1 MPPLSRFAPS
11 PRGGDAPGGLAEP
24 VPRVHWPCTAPVSKL
39 ARRLNLLGRLNRFAP
54 FPSGGDA
61 LGGLAEPVHPP
72 KPFGLSL
79 SKPRGALGPVRREQ
93 LCVFQSKSALRAA
106 RGFTLVELLLAI
118 AVMSLLAILSWR
130 GLDGMVRA
138 QEITRQRADEMLVL
152 QAALGQWGT
161 DLDALMPIA
170 NTTPL
175 DWDGQVLRLTRRSS
189 AEPDEGA
196 LVVAWTLRGAQGAG
210 QWMRW
215 QSPPVR
221 TRAQWQEA
229 WQLAGQWARTPGE
242 AERRHEMTLMPLS
255 EWQIFY
261 YRGGAWSNP
270 LSSTGGT
277 GTSASG
283 TAMLPDG
290 IRLQISLPPGQ
301 ALAGRLTRDWVNP
314 VLGGG
319 RT

>member
-1 MPPLSRFAPS
+1 MSSLSRFAPS
-11 PRGGDAPGGLAEP
+11 PQGGDGPCCGGALAGRPRDVAAPGSYASDL
-24 VPRVHWPCTAPVSKL
+24 K
-39 ARRLNLLGRLNRFAP
+39 
-54 FPSGGDA
+54 
-61 LGGLAEPVHPP
+61 
-72 KPFGLSL
+72 
-79 SKPRGALGPVRREQ
+79 
-93 LCVFQSKSALRAA
+93 
-106 RGFTLVELLLAI
+106 GFTLVELLLAI

-152 QAALGQWGT
+152 QAALGQWGA

-175 DWDGQVLRLTRRSS
+175 DWDGQVLRLTRRTS
-189 AEPDEGA
+189 AEPDDGA
-196 LVVAWTLRGAQGAG
+196 LVVAWTLRGAPGAG

-229 WQLAGQWARTPGE
+229 WQLAGQWARSPGE
-242 AERRHEMTLMPLS
+242 AERRYEMALMPLS
-255 EWQIFY
+255 DWQIFY

-270 LSSTGGT
+270 LSSTGGA
-277 GTSASG
+277 GTPVGGTPSAGSI
-283 TAMLPDG
+283 ALPDG
-290 IRLQISLPPGQ
+290 IRLQISLPPSQ
-301 ALAGRLTRDWVNP
+301 TLAGRLTRDWVNP

>member
-1 MPPLSRFAPS
+1 MRAGGRRQ
-11 PRGGDAPGGLAEP
+11 RGGAA
-24 VPRVHWPCTAPVSKL
+24 L
-39 ARRLNLLGRLNRFAP
+39 ARRPLAWAAPVAQASRRRLSSGSTAP
-54 FPSGGDA
+54 
-61 LGGLAEPVHPP
+61 
-72 KPFGLSL
+72 
-79 SKPRGALGPVRREQ
+79 
-93 LCVFQSKSALRAA
+93 

-189 AEPDEGA
+189 AVPDEGA
-196 LVVAWTLRGAQGAG
+196 LVVAWTRRNTNTGG
-210 QWMRW
+210 QWLRW

-221 TRAQWQEA
+221 TRADWQQA
-229 WQLAGQWARTPGE
+229 WQQAAQWARTPGD
-242 AERRHEMTLMPLS
+242 AERRYEVALLPL
-255 EWQIFY
+255 ENWQIFY

-270 LSSTGGT
+270 LSSTGTTPGDS
-277 GTSASG
+277 SA
-283 TAMLPDG
+283 AVPDG
-290 IRLQISLPPGQ
+290 VRLQITLPPGQ
-301 ALAGRLTRDWVNP
+301 ALAGQLTRDWVNP

-319 RT
+319 RS